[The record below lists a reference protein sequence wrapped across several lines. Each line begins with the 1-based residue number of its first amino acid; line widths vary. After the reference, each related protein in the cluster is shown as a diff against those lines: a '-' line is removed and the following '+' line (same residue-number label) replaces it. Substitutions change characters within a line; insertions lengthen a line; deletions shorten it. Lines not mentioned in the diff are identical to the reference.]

1 MAAHLDCGR
10 HGHGEGYPMLRKTL
24 IVAAI
29 FCFALA
35 GFGIGFLAAQDS
47 ADHAAHQAAPATPST
62 KPYIPAYHA
71 DAPTGTLP
79 ETIDPMTF
87 PDTLNQNVYRLA
99 SDPKLKKVL
108 YQQPCYCGCD
118 RNNGHTSL
126 LDCYLD
132 HHASICDVCRKEG
145 VYAYQESKKGKTP
158 SQIRE
163 AIMAGKWK
171 EVDLTAYGA
180 IPPASH

>member
-1 MAAHLDCGR
+1 
-10 HGHGEGYPMLRKTL
+10 MLRKTL